1 MSLFYPLFPVCP
13 PFSDRSPSLIYRRQS
28 YHWRHCIHRAVCLR
42 MGVHMLIIDH
52 IFMAHHLADIP
63 CAVCIFGRFPFRF
76 VTVRFVIACPLTV
89 QQDGCLVTVFQQ
101 YYVLRT
107 YYGVPF
113 TDLRYLP
120 TVHTYLPGLRHGGT

>member
-13 PFSDRSPSLIYRRQS
+13 PFSDRSPSLIIAAN
-28 YHWRHCIHRAVCLR
+28 HTIGAIVFIAVCLR